1 MEQSIGD
8 GLIDEFG
15 RTLEEQLQE
24 QVIHEYW
31 ISRDHYLKEEYNSD
45 TDHFDGED
53 LPHGIQIIYQN
64 GGAQYSVERYLPRW
78 HYREAVELLDE
89 SYEALLTRSNKE
101 STEEELVADGGQQIP
116 NPQLD
121 SVWFWYDPA
130 ADWIIQEEVE
140 PYEVVGLFQ
149 TRGDAT
155 QFIERYADQYDLEDT
170 THFELYRA
178 ELEYV
183 DNGPL
188 LEPGSEDGEEDL
200 PEQAGLGQFHQEGD
214 R

>member
-1 MEQSIGD
+1 LVG
-8 GLIDEFG
+8 EFG
-15 RTLEEQLQE
+15 RSLEEQLRE

-45 TDHFDGED
+45 IDHFDGED
-53 LPHGIQIIYQN
+53 LPHGFQIIYQN
-64 GGAQYSVERYLPRW
+64 GGPQYSKERYLPQW
-78 HYREAVELLDE
+78 HYQETVELLDD
-89 SYEALLTRSNKE
+89 SYEALLHRFKHE
-101 STEEELVADGGQQIP
+101 PEEEELKADGGQQIP
-116 NPQLD
+116 NPQPD

-130 ADWIIQEEVE
+130 ADWIIQEEVD
-140 PYEVVGLFQ
+140 PYEVVGLFG

-155 QFIERYADQYDLEDT
+155 QFIEWYTDQYDLEDAT
-170 THFELYRA
+170 RFELYRA

-188 LEPGSEDGEEDL
+188 LEPGSKKSEQDL
-200 PEQAGLGQFHQEGD
+200 PEQAGLGQFHDEGD